1 MKKVSSSAIFRDF
14 YTENYIYVD
23 KTEAIYNLLSNNKKI
38 LISRPRRFGK
48 SLLLDTIAVIFEKG
62 VEPYFKDTWIYDKW
76 DEKTYPVLRIDFLFC
91 VLIFCSFLKM
101 TYLSLKDNLI

>member
-38 LISRPRRFGK
+38 SLKKVLSLILKIPGFMISGMRRP
-48 SLLLDTIAVIFEKG
+48 I
-62 VEPYFKDTWIYDKW
+62 
-76 DEKTYPVLRIDFLFC
+76 LFC
-91 VLIFCSFLKM
+91 VLIFFILQRM
-101 TYLSLKDNLI
+101 T